1 MDIANWIAGLMAE
14 NTDALGFIP
23 NTTLKTRYIAK
34 SRYVLQA
41 DERGRTVG
49 YLLYGALRYG
59 QPVVIAQSCIQYEK
73 RLRGYGEKAF
83 LELLR
88 RCRLAGA
95 SSIHLRCADDLPAV
109 QFWQSLGF
117 QILKIEPGGARRGRM
132 IVKMVY
138 LLSLPLLR
146 PANNGMHATPTAAPL
161 VEVDAA

>member
-1 MDIANWIAGLMAE
+1 VVCDVERKNSVPQMNIANWIAGLMAE

-23 NTTLKTRYIAK
+23 NTTVETRYVAK
-34 SRYVLQA
+34 HRYILQTN
-41 DERGRTVG
+41 ERGKAVG

-59 QPVVIAQSCIQYEK
+59 QPVVISQACIQYEK
-73 RLRGYGEKAF
+73 RMRGYGEKAF

-88 RCRLAGA
+88 RAKLAGA

-117 QILKIEPGGARRGRM
+117 QVFKVEPGGVRRGRM

-138 LLSLPLLR
+138 LISLPLLHLTQSQAR
-146 PANNGMHATPTAAPL
+146 
-161 VEVDAA
+161 